1 MASSSI
7 AARSTFVGKAVQAKT
22 QQPKASRA
30 QAVVC
35 KAQSQETTL
44 ATRRAAMSAFAAA
57 TMAVSAKPSFAAYGE
72 GANIFGARPTASGI
86 TSMINQPFL
95 FLGASFAPI

>member
-44 ATRRAAMSAFAAA
+44 ATRRAAMSAFAVRTLIELVHPLSTPVNIVNVNAR
-57 TMAVSAKPSFAAYGE
+57 MMCMPVS
-72 GANIFGARPTASGI
+72 I
-86 TSMINQPFL
+86 
-95 FLGASFAPI
+95 